1 MQVFYAVER
10 GLEAG
15 DRECI
20 GDGKIGKA
28 DYKLPMAG
36 GQNCPGQTFVLDV
49 DGIAVSGRV
58 GVVTDAIHE
67 DFAVFVIAFV
77 KLGHILVHHLK
88 AYAESLGEAG
98 YSFLKTV

>member
-1 MQVFYAVER
+1 MAR
-10 GLEAG
+10 SGKLITNCPWLEA
-15 DRECI
+15 RI
-20 GDGKIGKA
+20 
-28 DYKLPMAG
+28 
-36 GQNCPGQTFVLDV
+36 VLDV